1 MAETTIT
8 FKVLGMTC
16 TMCALTI
23 EKELSDQEG
32 VTSANVNFALG
43 RATVTYDTKR
53 IAPPQGGLPSRLR
66 GNRLLSQ

>member
-53 IAPPQGGLPSRLR
+53 IAPPQGRSALQITGKV
-66 GNRLLSQ
+66 GC